1 MEILYTSNDLPL
13 LKTEGGEIYTFSQ
26 QNADILIGEL
36 SLDIDACNEIKNKLV
51 KKIQDTVNVKQITES
66 SKPEEITQ
74 YIINVTTLGE
84 YHIINQIVDHAIK
97 TYKMIST
104 PKPHDRW
111 LWSEAAEQWVPP
123 VEYPKKKVDSA
134 PDKYMWSDEDMNWV
148 PVETKPHASWTW
160 DYDKEE
166 YIPPV
171 PYPLDAQPGEFVWS
185 EEKVYWVIN
194 D

>member
-13 LKTEGGEIYTFSQ
+13 LKTEDGEIYTFSQ
-26 QNADILIGEL
+26 QNVDILIGEL
-36 SLDIDACNEIKNKLV
+36 SLDIDACNEIKNKIV
-51 KKIQDTVNVKQITES
+51 KKIQDIVNTKQITES

-74 YIINVTTLGE
+74 YIINVTSLGE
-84 YHIINQIVDHAIK
+84 YHIINQIVDHSIK

-104 PKPHDRW
+104 PKPYDTW
-111 LWSEAAEQWVPP
+111 LWNETLERWVSP
-123 VEYPKKKVDSA
+123 VEYPKKRVDSA
-134 PDKYMWSDEDMNWV
+134 PDKYMWSDEDVNWI
-148 PVETKPHASWTW
+148 PVETKPHASWSW

-166 YIPPV
+166 YVPPV
-171 PYPLDAQPGEFVWS
+171 PYPLDAEPGEFVWS